1 MTPAIT
7 QHPNIMSG
15 APCFAGTRV
24 PVATLFDNLNDG
36 ATLQQFVEWFPGVS
50 LEQVKA
56 VRQKAADN
64 VPFIHTKLATR
75 SKNYQRNTACA
86 TDD

>member
-1 MTPAIT
+1 MNSIYIT
-7 QHPNIMSG
+7 QNPNIMSG

-36 ATLQQFVEWFPGVS
+36 ATLNQFVEWFPGVT

-56 VRQKAADN
+56 VLLQASNAMLKRAA
-64 VPFIHTKLATR
+64 
-75 SKNYQRNTACA
+75 
-86 TDD
+86 

>member
-1 MTPAIT
+1 MDIIT
-7 QHPNIMSG
+7 QNPNIMSG

-36 ATLQQFVEWFPGVS
+36 ATLNQFVEWFPGVT

-56 VRQKAADN
+56 VLQLASNAMLKRAA
-64 VPFIHTKLATR
+64 
-75 SKNYQRNTACA
+75 
-86 TDD
+86 

>member
-15 APCFAGTRV
+15 APCFSGTRV

-50 LEQVKA
+50 LEQAKA
-56 VRQKAADN
+56 VLKQAADAAPN
-64 VPFIHTKLATR
+64 LVH
-75 SKNYQRNTACA
+75 
-86 TDD
+86 

>member
-1 MTPAIT
+1 MDIIT
-7 QHPNIMSG
+7 QNPNIMSG

-36 ATLQQFVEWFPGVS
+36 ATLNQFVEWFPGVT

-56 VRQKAADN
+56 VLQQASNAMLKR
-64 VPFIHTKLATR
+64 
-75 SKNYQRNTACA
+75 TA
-86 TDD
+86 

>member
-1 MTPAIT
+1 MTTAIT

-50 LEQVKA
+50 LEQARTVLK
-56 VRQKAADN
+56 QAADG
-64 VPFIHTKLATR
+64 VPNLVH
-75 SKNYQRNTACA
+75 
-86 TDD
+86 

>member
-1 MTPAIT
+1 MNTAIT

-24 PVATLFDNLNDG
+24 PVATLFDNLSDG

-50 LEQVKA
+50 LEQA
-56 VRQKAADN
+56 KAALKQASDEL
-64 VPFIHTKLATR
+64 PKLVH
-75 SKNYQRNTACA
+75 
-86 TDD
+86 